1 MYLAKNIR
9 YLRRKAEMS
18 QDTLAELLGYKS
30 YTTIQKWES
39 GINEPPIGTVQKIA
53 NLFRVE
59 LDDMVKVDME
69 NTDARRTY
77 YLDEKTA
84 DIAQAILENKE
95 LSLLFDAA
103 RDAKPE
109 TLSTAHALLLA
120 LKKKEEES

>member
-53 NLFRVE
+53 NLFHVE

-69 NTDARRTY
+69 NTDAKRTY

-103 RDAKPE
+103 RDARPG
-109 TLSTAHALLLA
+109 TLETAHALLLA